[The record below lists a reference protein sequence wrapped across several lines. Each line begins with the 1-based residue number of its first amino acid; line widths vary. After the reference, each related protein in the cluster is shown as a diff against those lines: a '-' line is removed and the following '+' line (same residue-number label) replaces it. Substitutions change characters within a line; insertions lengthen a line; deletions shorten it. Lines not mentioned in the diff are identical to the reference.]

1 MIDLIA
7 KLNENQEIQN
17 IESLAE
23 KLNEIY
29 ESLRKAQGKSFES
42 EYLKKRKE
50 LAEIKQK
57 YKEDEKMLSITNPQL

>member
-1 MIDLIA
+1 MIDLVA

-17 IESLAE
+17 IESIADSLS
-23 KLNEIY
+23 EIY
-29 ESLRKAQGKSFES
+29 ESLRKTQGKSFES

-57 YKEDEKMLSITNPQL
+57 YKDEEKMLAVQNPQL

>member
-1 MIDLIA
+1 MIDLVA

-17 IESLAE
+17 IESIADSLS
-23 KLNEIY
+23 EIY
-29 ESLRKAQGKSFES
+29 ESLRKTQGKSFEA

-57 YKEDEKMLSITNPQL
+57 YKDEEKMLAVQNPQL